1 MCSWV
6 LAETGNFFLDHTY
19 EDGSYDGFADPWE
32 DDIIQEGTEEQSSRM
47 AGDFD
52 SCNPS
57 PIELLNRE
65 TTRSF
70 ILIPYVGAVQARLDE
85 YGSMSLAQGL

>member
-1 MCSWV
+1 MDAPTITVVKDGGFFGHPQSDM
-6 LAETGNFFLDHTY
+6 GNV
-19 EDGSYDGFADPWE
+19 GP
-32 DDIIQEGTEEQSSRM
+32 DIKQSSRM
-47 AGDFD
+47 AGDLD

-85 YGSMSLAQGL
+85 YGSMSLAQRL